1 VVKALAN
8 TEEILARKL
17 LEMFQSFPKHHRYQC
32 PIPNLRPSELMML
45 FHIRQEVLTAESGL
59 KVSDISKNLMVSS
72 PTVTQIV
79 NKLVKQG
86 LVERSIDKDDRR
98 AVRIRVT
105 ETGERIIKTAEKA
118 LLNNSIGLVKY
129 LGKDKTKNFIETMSQ
144 VCTYLSEGLNND
156 FDNDK

>member
-1 VVKALAN
+1 MVKVLAN

-17 LEMFQSFPKHHRYQC
+17 LEVFQAFPKHHRHQC
-32 PIPNLRPSELMML
+32 PIQNLRPSELMML
-45 FHIRQEVLTAESGL
+45 FHIRQEGLTAESGL
-59 KVSDISKNLMVSS
+59 KVSEISNKLMVSS

-79 NKLVKQG
+79 NNLVKQA

-105 ETGERIIKTAEKA
+105 ETGERIIKSTEKD

-129 LGKDKTKNFIETMSQ
+129 LGEDKTKTLIETMAQ
-144 VCTYLSEGLNND
+144 VHTYLSEGMTND
-156 FDNDK
+156 FDNG